1 MTTISKKEVHKFL
14 DKHPDIPFSAAKFEY
29 SLYLEPEAVEHAN
42 AISEKILGESEE
54 DLRLK
59 RMIEQAETTEEMLKL
74 MRKPLSGGNRSRLR
88 GKLLEYETVLMPC
101 IKEKTMKNGQDI
113 FIENTLYF
121 FLHCEENCCNWLMK
135 EYSNIRNEYLKS
147 MLCLVIGFRGDV
159 EMLSFLTKETE
170 RLERMYLQETY
181 AQGPILAIQELA
193 VRFLN

>member
-1 MTTISKKEVHKFL
+1 M
-14 DKHPDIPFSAAKFEY
+14 
-29 SLYLEPEAVEHAN
+29 
-42 AISEKILGESEE
+42 
-54 DLRLK
+54 
-59 RMIEQAETTEEMLKL
+59 
-74 MRKPLSGGNRSRLR
+74 
-88 GKLLEYETVLMPC
+88 LMPW

-113 FIENTLYF
+113 FRENTLYF
-121 FLHCEENCCNWLMK
+121 FLYCEENCCNWLMK
-135 EYSNIRNEYLKS
+135 EYSNIRNEYFKS

>member
-1 MTTISKKEVHKFL
+1 M
-14 DKHPDIPFSAAKFEY
+14 
-29 SLYLEPEAVEHAN
+29 
-42 AISEKILGESEE
+42 
-54 DLRLK
+54 
-59 RMIEQAETTEEMLKL
+59 
-74 MRKPLSGGNRSRLR
+74 
-88 GKLLEYETVLMPC
+88 LMPW

-113 FIENTLYF
+113 FRENTLYF
-121 FLHCEENCCNWLMK
+121 FLYCEENCF
-135 EYSNIRNEYLKS
+135 KS

>member
-29 SLYLEPEAVEHAN
+29 SLYLEPEAVEYAN
-42 AISEKILGESEE
+42 AISEKMLDESEE
-54 DLRLK
+54 DLHSK
-59 RMIEQAETTEEMLKL
+59 RMIEQAETTEELLKL

-88 GKLLEYETVLMPC
+88 GKLLEYETVMMPC

-121 FLHCEENCCNWLMK
+121 FLHCEENCCDWLMK
-135 EYSNIRNEYLKS
+135 EYSNIRNEYFKS

-181 AQGPILAIQELA
+181 AQGPILAIQELT
-193 VRFLN
+193 VRYLN

>member
-29 SLYLEPEAVEHAN
+29 SLYLEPEAVEYAN

-54 DLRLK
+54 DLHSK
-59 RMIEQAETTEEMLKL
+59 RMIEQAETTEELLKL

-88 GKLLEYETVLMPC
+88 GKLLEYETVMMPY

-113 FIENTLYF
+113 FRENTLYF
-121 FLHCEENCCNWLMK
+121 FLYCEENCCNWLMK
-135 EYSNIRNEYLKS
+135 EYSNIRNEYFKS

>member
-29 SLYLEPEAVEHAN
+29 SLYLEPEAVEYAN
-42 AISEKILGESEE
+42 AISEKMLGESEE
-54 DLRLK
+54 DLRSK
-59 RMIEQAETTEEMLKL
+59 RMIEQAETMEELLKL

-88 GKLLEYETVLMPC
+88 GKLLEYETVLMPY

-135 EYSNIRNEYLKS
+135 EYSNIRNEYFKS

>member
-1 MTTISKKEVHKFL
+1 MATISKKEVHKFL

-29 SLYLEPEAVEHAN
+29 SLYLEPEAVEYAN
-42 AISEKILGESEE
+42 AISEKMLDESEE
-54 DLRLK
+54 DLHSK
-59 RMIEQAETTEEMLKL
+59 RMIEQAETTEELLKL

-88 GKLLEYETVLMPC
+88 GKLLEYETVMMPC

-113 FIENTLYF
+113 FRENTLYF
-121 FLHCEENCCNWLMK
+121 FLYCEENCCNWLMK
-135 EYSNIRNEYLKS
+135 EYSNIRNEYFKS

>member
-1 MTTISKKEVHKFL
+1 MLMTW
-14 DKHPDIPFSAAKFEY
+14 
-29 SLYLEPEAVEHAN
+29 
-42 AISEKILGESEE
+42 
-54 DLRLK
+54 
-59 RMIEQAETTEEMLKL
+59 
-74 MRKPLSGGNRSRLR
+74 
-88 GKLLEYETVLMPC
+88 

-113 FIENTLYF
+113 FRENTLYF
-121 FLHCEENCCNWLMK
+121 FLYCEENCCNWIMK
-135 EYSNIRNEYLKS
+135 EYSNIRNEYFKS

>member
-29 SLYLEPEAVEHAN
+29 SLYLEPEAVEYAN
-42 AISEKILGESEE
+42 AISEKMLGESEE
-54 DLRLK
+54 DLRSK
-59 RMIEQAETTEEMLKL
+59 RMIEQAETMEELLKL

-88 GKLLEYETVLMPC
+88 GKLLEYEIVLMPW

-113 FIENTLYF
+113 FRENTLYF
-121 FLHCEENCCNWLMK
+121 FLYCEENCCNWLMK
-135 EYSNIRNEYLKS
+135 EYSNIRNEYFKS

>member
-1 MTTISKKEVHKFL
+1 MATISKKEVHKFL

-29 SLYLEPEAVEHAN
+29 SLYLEPEAVEYAN
-42 AISEKILGESEE
+42 AISEKMLGESEE
-54 DLRLK
+54 DLRSK
-59 RMIEQAETTEEMLKL
+59 RMIEQAETMEELLKL

-88 GKLLEYETVLMPC
+88 GKLLEYETVLMPY

-135 EYSNIRNEYLKS
+135 EYSNIRNEYFKS

>member
-29 SLYLEPEAVEHAN
+29 SLYLEPEAVEYAN
-42 AISEKILGESEE
+42 AISEKMLDESEE
-54 DLRLK
+54 DLHSK
-59 RMIEQAETTEEMLKL
+59 RMIEQAETTEELLKL

-88 GKLLEYETVLMPC
+88 GKLLEYETVMMPC

-121 FLHCEENCCNWLMK
+121 FLHCEENCCDWLMK

-170 RLERMYLQETY
+170 RLERMYPQETY
-181 AQGPILAIQELA
+181 AQGPILAIQELT
-193 VRFLN
+193 VRYLN

>member
-29 SLYLEPEAVEHAN
+29 SLYLEPEAVEYAN
-42 AISEKILGESEE
+42 AISEKMLDESEE
-54 DLRLK
+54 DLHSK
-59 RMIEQAETTEEMLKL
+59 RMIEQAETTEELLKL

-88 GKLLEYETVLMPC
+88 GKLLEYEIVLMPW

-121 FLHCEENCCNWLMK
+121 FLHCEENCCDWLMK

-159 EMLSFLTKETE
+159 EMIPFLMKETE

>member
-29 SLYLEPEAVEHAN
+29 SLYLEPEAVEYAN
-42 AISEKILGESEE
+42 AVSEKMLGESEE
-54 DLRLK
+54 DLRSK
-59 RMIEQAETTEEMLKL
+59 RMIERAETTEEMLKL

-113 FIENTLYF
+113 FRENTLYF
-121 FLHCEENCCNWLMK
+121 FLYCEENCCNWLMK
-135 EYSNIRNEYLKS
+135 EYSNIRNEYFKS

>member
-29 SLYLEPEAVEHAN
+29 SLYLEPEAVEYAN
-42 AISEKILGESEE
+42 AISEKMLDESEE
-54 DLRLK
+54 DLHSK
-59 RMIEQAETTEEMLKL
+59 RMIEQAETTEELLKL

-88 GKLLEYETVLMPC
+88 GKLLEYETVMMQC

-121 FLHCEENCCNWLMK
+121 FLHCEENCCDWLMK

-159 EMLSFLTKETE
+159 EMIPFLMKETE
-170 RLERMYLQETY
+170 RLERMYPQETY